1 MAKPIVRFSKYMIT
15 ASVVVII
22 IVIGFVIY
30 GQKMDAPSGL
40 SETNEKL
47 LRQVDSL
54 LPQRQ
59 AIIERRSHY
68 VDSVARSLEAHSATR
83 PLSLQYADYKRLFL
97 QSHLLKFSDSLEFP
111 RRMMA
116 LADRMADPARK
127 AEAQAYLAYSM
138 CRGGFFKEA
147 VDSFNAIQV
156 SASMPDSVLA
166 AVYLYGGRIWHDMA
180 DYADFPQLSLAYK
193 KQGNEL
199 LRRALP
205 YIDSPVANLYVKGK
219 ILLWQDKCKEARPYY
234 VHALSLCRANDVE
247 YRSILYSS
255 LASIDLRLHH
265 VDSATHYC
273 LLSVQNDVGN
283 AIVETVAIRD
293 LARLFFDQYNDAYK
307 SSDLLMAAMDNAK
320 YFGTRYRLN
329 AMGNLV
335 PLFQRQ
341 KEAMEK
347 SRKVALIWA
356 VCVVLVLV
364 LGLMVILWQNL
375 RYSKKLYDSRKQ
387 LAAAN
392 RQLDEANLIKNQYL
406 GYYMD
411 RVSELVMEIDGFAL
425 VAEQKIKVHQEG
437 TLMELVKQLHGKFS
451 KKVVKEE
458 FDHNFML
465 LFPTFVE
472 DFNALMTDEGKQ
484 VAAKPNSL
492 TPVLR
497 IFALIRL
504 GITDNNRIAR
514 VLDYSFNT
522 VYNYRVRT
530 RNKAIDPAEFESQLL
545 KIGN

>member
-30 GQKMDAPSGL
+30 GQMVGTPSGL
-40 SETNEKL
+40 SEANAKL

-59 AIIERRSHY
+59 AIIDTRSHHI
-68 VDSVARSLEAHSATR
+68 DSVARSLEARSATR
-83 PLSLQYADYKRLFL
+83 PLSLQYADYKLLFM
-97 QSHLLKFSDSLEFP
+97 QSHLVKFSYSLEFP

-156 SASMPDSVLA
+156 NASMPDSVLA

-180 DYADFPQLSLAYK
+180 DYADFPQLSLEYK
-193 KQGNEL
+193 QRGNEL

-219 ILLWQDKCKEARPYY
+219 ILLWQDKPQEARPYY
-234 VHALSLCRANDVE
+234 AHALSLCRANDVE

-255 LASIDLRLHH
+255 LASIELKLRH
-265 VDSATHYC
+265 VDSATHYY
-273 LLSVQNDVGN
+273 LLSVQNDVNN
-283 AIVETVAIRD
+283 AIVETVAISG
-293 LARLFFDQYNDAYK
+293 LAQLLFDHYKDAYK
-307 SSDLLMAAMDNAK
+307 SSDLLMAAIDNAK

-329 AMGNLV
+329 SMGSLV
-335 PLFQRQ
+335 PLLQGQ
-341 KEAMEK
+341 KESMEK
-347 SRKVALIWA
+347 SRKKTLTWA
-356 VCVVLVLV
+356 VCVVLALVLV
-364 LGLMVILWQNL
+364 LMVILWQNL
-375 RYSKKLYDSRKQ
+375 RYSKKLYDSRT
-387 LAAAN
+387 LLTAAN

-437 TLMELVKQLHGKFS
+437 SLLELIKQLHGKFS

-530 RNKAIDPAEFESQLL
+530 RNKALDPAGFEGQLL
-545 KIGN
+545 KIGT

>member
-30 GQKMDAPSGL
+30 GQMMGTPSGL
-40 SETNEKL
+40 SEANAKL

-59 AIIERRSHY
+59 AIIETRSHY
-68 VDSVARSLEAHSATR
+68 IDSVARSLEARSATR
-83 PLSLQYADYKRLFL
+83 PLSLQYADYKQLFM
-97 QSHLLKFSDSLEFP
+97 QSHLVKFSYSLEFP

-138 CRGGFFKEA
+138 CRGGLFKEA
-147 VDSFNAIQV
+147 VDSFNAIHV

-180 DYADFPQLSLAYK
+180 DYADLPQLSLAYK
-193 KQGNEL
+193 QQGNEL
-199 LRRALP
+199 LRRALS
-205 YIDSPVANLYVKGK
+205 YIDSPVNNFYVKGK
-219 ILLWQDKCKEARPYY
+219 ILLWQDRLREARPYY
-234 VHALSLCRANDVE
+234 IRALSLCRANDVE
-247 YRSILYSS
+247 ARSILYSS
-255 LASIDLRLHH
+255 LASIDLRLHN
-265 VDSATHYC
+265 VESATHYY
-273 LLSVQNDVGN
+273 LLSVQNDVN
-283 AIVETVAIRD
+283 HAIVETVAIRG
-293 LARLFFDQYNDAYK
+293 LAQLLYDQYKDAYK
-307 SSDLLMAAMDNAK
+307 SSALLMAAMDNAK

-329 AMGNLV
+329 AMGTLV
-335 PLFQRQ
+335 PLLQGQ
-341 KEAMEK
+341 KESMEK
-347 SRKVALIWA
+347 SRKKTLVWA
-356 VCVVLVLV
+356 VGIVLALVLV
-364 LGLMVILWQNL
+364 LMVILWQNL
-375 RYSKKLYDSRKQ
+375 RYSKKLYDSRTQ

-425 VAEQKIKVHQEG
+425 VAEQKIKVHQEDA
-437 TLMELVKQLHGKFS
+437 LMELVKQLHGKFN

-472 DFNALMTDEGKQ
+472 DFNALMTDDGKQ
-484 VAAKPNSL
+484 VPTKPSSL

-504 GITDNNRIAR
+504 GITDNNHIAR

-530 RNKAIDPAEFESQLL
+530 RNKSIDPTGFEELLL
-545 KIGN
+545 KIGT